1 MYNLLRFIKINQ
13 FLLLFLLIEG
23 FSIFLLLKNNSYQ
36 ANAVI
41 KFSTQY
47 TGFIHHYT
55 TSFSD
60 YIGLKE
66 TNNYLIEEN
75 AKLHTLLR
83 NETLFVDSALIK
95 NKHYQYYP
103 AKIIN
108 NSVSKRNNFI
118 TLNKG
123 SKHGIKE
130 GMGVITRQ
138 GVIGIVYSVSQQYAI
153 AMSLLHRKSAIAI
166 QLKKKKDPHNGIL
179 KWKGFDYKSASINDF
194 PNHISIVIGDTI
206 TTNSHSVIFPEGVPI
221 GTIKNIQKNAD
232 DGFFDVS
239 VNLFEDFN
247 QLNYVYIIHSDEA
260 TEQLKLEQ
268 KIPTDE

>member
-36 ANAVI
+36 ANTVI

-47 TGFIHHYT
+47 TGFIRNYMAA
-55 TSFSD
+55 FSNYVD
-60 YIGLKE
+60 LKE
-66 TNNYLIEEN
+66 TNNYLINEN
-75 AKLHTLLR
+75 AKLHALLK
-83 NETLFVDSALIK
+83 NETSFVDTALIRK
-95 NKHYQYYP
+95 KRYHYSP

-108 NSVSKRNNFI
+108 NSISKRNNFI

-123 SKHGIKE
+123 NRHGIKE
-130 GMGVITRQ
+130 GMGVITEQ
-138 GVIGIVYSVSQQYAI
+138 GVIGVIRSVSQKYAI
-153 AMSLLHRKSAIAI
+153 AMSLLHREFYVGIR
-166 QLKKKKDPHNGIL
+166 LKKNNHNGIL

-206 TTNSHSVIFPEGVPI
+206 TTNSHSVIFPEGVLI
-221 GTIKNIQKNAD
+221 GTIKDIRKNED

-239 VNLFEDFN
+239 VSLFEDFN
-247 QLNYVYIIHSDEA
+247 QLNYAYIIHSDEA
-260 TEQLKLEQ
+260 AEQLQLEQ
-268 KIPTDE
+268 KIPTNE

>member
-23 FSIFLLLKNNSYQ
+23 FSVFLLLENNSYQ
-36 ANAVI
+36 ANKAI
-41 KFSTQY
+41 KYSTQY
-47 TGFIHHYT
+47 TSFIYNYMA
-55 TSFSD
+55 SFSD
-60 YIGLKE
+60 YVALKE

-75 AKLHTLLR
+75 AKLHTLLK
-83 NETLFVDSALIK
+83 NENAFADSTLIK
-95 NKHYQYYP
+95 NKRYHYYS

-123 SKHGIKE
+123 NKHGIKE

-153 AMSLLHRKSAIAI
+153 AISFLHRKSAIGI
-166 QLKKKKDPHNGIL
+166 QLKKNDHNGIL
-179 KWKGFDYKSASINDF
+179 KWKGFDYKLASINNF
-194 PNHISIVIGDTI
+194 PNHIPIVMGDTI

-221 GTIKNIQKNAD
+221 GTIKNIKKNSN
-232 DGFFDVS
+232 DGFFDINIS
-239 VNLFEDFN
+239 LFEDFN

-260 TEQLKLEQ
+260 AEQLRLEQ
-268 KIPTDE
+268 KIPIDE

>member
-23 FSIFLLLKNNSYQ
+23 FSVFLLLKNNNYQ
-36 ANAVI
+36 ANKVI
-41 KFSTQY
+41 KLTTKY
-47 TGFIHHYT
+47 TGFINNYT
-55 TSFSD
+55 ATFSD
-60 YIGLKE
+60 YIALKE

-75 AKLHTLLR
+75 AKLHTLLK
-83 NETLFVDSALIK
+83 NETSLVDSALIR
-95 NKHYQYYP
+95 NKHFHYYP

-108 NSVSKRNNFI
+108 NSVNKRNNFI

-123 SKHGIKE
+123 SKHGINE

-138 GVIGIVYSVSQQYAI
+138 GVIGVIYSVSQQYAI
-153 AMSLLHRKSAIAI
+153 AISFLHRKSAISI
-166 QLKKKKDPHNGIL
+166 QLKKNNHNGIL
-179 KWKGFDYKSASINDF
+179 RWKGFDYRLASIDNF

-221 GTIKNIQKNAD
+221 GAIENIRKNED

-247 QLNYVYIIHSDEA
+247 QLNYVYIISSDETA
-260 TEQLKLEQ
+260 EQLKLEEVIQ
-268 KIPTDE
+268 EDE

>member
-1 MYNLLRFIKINQ
+1 MHNLLRFIKINQ

-23 FSIFLLLKNNSYQ
+23 FSVFLLLKNNSYQ
-36 ANAVI
+36 ANIVI

-47 TGFIHHYT
+47 TGFIRNYT
-55 TSFSD
+55 NSFSD
-60 YIGLKE
+60 YIDLKE

-75 AKLHTLLR
+75 AKLHALLKNR
-83 NETLFVDSALIK
+83 ISFVDSTLIR
-95 NKHYQYYP
+95 NSNYHYFP

-130 GMGVITRQ
+130 GMGVITSQ
-138 GVIGIVYSVSQQYAI
+138 GVVGVIYSVSQQYAI
-153 AMSLLHRKSAIAI
+153 AISLLHRESAIGI
-166 QLKKKKDPHNGIL
+166 HLKKNNHNGIL
-179 KWKGFDYKSASINDF
+179 KWKGFDYKSTNINNF

-239 VNLFEDFN
+239 VSLFEDFN

-268 KIPTDE
+268 KIHKDE

>member
-1 MYNLLRFIKINQ
+1 MHNLIRFIKINQ
-13 FLLLFLLIEG
+13 FLLLFILIEG
-23 FSIFLLLKNNSYQ
+23 FSVFLLLQNNSYQ
-36 ANAVI
+36 ANTVI

-47 TGFIHHYT
+47 TSFIRNYIVI
-55 TSFSD
+55 FSD
-60 YIGLKE
+60 YLDLKE
-66 TNNYLIEEN
+66 TNNYLIKEN
-75 AKLHTLLR
+75 AKLHSLLK
-83 NETLFVDSALIK
+83 NETSFVDSTLIR
-95 NKHYQYYP
+95 NKLYHYYP

-123 SKHGIKE
+123 RQHGIKE
-130 GMGVITRQ
+130 GMGVVTNQ

-153 AMSLLHRKSAIAI
+153 AISLLHRESAIGI
-166 QLKKKKDPHNGIL
+166 QLKKNNHNGIL
-179 KWKGFDYKSASINDF
+179 KWEGFDPKSSSINNF
-194 PNHISIVIGDTI
+194 PNHIPIVIGDTI
-206 TTNSHSVIFPEGVPI
+206 TTNSHSTIFPEGVPI

-239 VNLFEDFN
+239 VSLFEDFN

-268 KIPTDE
+268 KIHKDE